1 MTDSVCDLCQQPE
14 DMLVC
19 HPADDTK
26 MVCIACY
33 QDALEALHDDIR
45 RDKK

>member
-1 MTDSVCDLCQQPE
+1 MNSVCELCKQPE
-14 DMLVC
+14 DMLVQ
-19 HPADDTK
+19 HPGLDK

-45 RDKK
+45 GEE